1 MGDRAQAVLWM
12 MGSGCKYRWSFT
24 CLSASYLLLWGLV
37 PNRPQTSSSL
47 WPGGWGPLSYMTAL
61 ASCCPFPVGHHHYSS
76 SLSSGQYRWT
86 GNPTVLLM
94 KGLSPWYHFLPP
106 SSAYLPF
113 SYMFRS
119 PTVWPV
125 SIGNI
130 WGTLKMVVPVF
141 SSLGSTTVLLL
152 NLSALLLAL
161 AESGNETSGSPS
173 LRPQ

>member
-1 MGDRAQAVLWM
+1 
-12 MGSGCKYRWSFT
+12 
-24 CLSASYLLLWGLV
+24 
-37 PNRPQTSSSL
+37 
-47 WPGGWGPLSYMTAL
+47 MTAL
-61 ASCCPFPVGHHHYSS
+61 ASCCPFPFGHHHYSS

-152 NLSALLLAL
+152 NLSALLQLWQNLGMRHQAL
-161 AESGNETSGSPS
+161 LLYAPSRISHSLGTLSFSLKMMITAKVMISP
-173 LRPQ
+173 LLPWGDKE